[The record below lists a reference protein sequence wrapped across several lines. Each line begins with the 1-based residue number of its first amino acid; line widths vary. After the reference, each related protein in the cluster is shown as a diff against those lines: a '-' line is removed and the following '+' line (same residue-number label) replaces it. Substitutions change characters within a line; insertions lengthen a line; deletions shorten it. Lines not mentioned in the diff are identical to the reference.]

1 MLLSSQLAS
10 LLGTAAGFRILERM
24 QESGGGNDN
33 ALVVRSVSTIVGDFL
48 CCLASD
54 KRKRERL
61 ERSARVRSH
70 ETVRWFDHVAW
81 RIHLRRSSA

>member
-48 CCLASD
+48 WP
-54 KRKRERL
+54 
-61 ERSARVRSH
+61 RVGQA
-70 ETVRWFDHVAW
+70 EA
-81 RIHLRRSSA
+81 